1 LDDRLDNDPKP
12 VEALA
17 EAKPVSLAD
26 ISITD
31 RWAPLVRDPDKKIEP
46 SLKLG
51 QRTLAALV
59 CLIVLAL
66 VLWAL

>member
-1 LDDRLDNDPKP
+1 LGDRLDNDPKP
-12 VEALA
+12 VEAPA
-17 EAKPVSLAD
+17 DQGPVSLAD
-26 ISITD
+26 ISITE

-46 SLKLG
+46 SLKLA

-66 VLWAL
+66 VLWVL